1 MSSILH
7 CALAAVHMYSRTFC
21 TSLSRSAH
29 DLSLF
34 CTSSA
39 NRGLQ
44 LKTSTQ
50 SSRLWEGEVRGGE
63 GRGGEGKTGEG
74 KRGEGRGGEERGG
87 EGRGGEGKRGE
98 GREGEGRGRE
108 GRGGEGRG
116 GKGRGGEERE
126 GEGRGRERRGGPLPW
141 ITLHAY
147 SSSMQC
153 NTYEIYHIPV
163 TNKNKQTN
171 MEHTTATLNNK
182 FIQKQITQ

>member
-1 MSSILH
+1 
-7 CALAAVHMYSRTFC
+7 MYSRTFC

-50 SSRLWEGEVRGGE
+50 SRRLWEGEVRGGE
-63 GRGGEGKTGEG
+63 GRGGEGRGGKGREGEG
-74 KRGEGRGGEERGG
+74 WGREGRGGKGMGGEERGG
-87 EGRGGEGKRGE
+87 EGR
-98 GREGEGRGRE
+98 REG
-108 GRGGEGRG
+108 
-116 GKGRGGEERE
+116 
-126 GEGRGRERRGGPLPW
+126 RGGPLPW

-147 SSSMQC
+147 SSSIQC
-153 NTYEIYHIPV
+153 DTYEIYHIPV

-182 FIQKQITQ
+182 FIQKQITHCPSTWLVLPTRTPWNNH